1 MLIGDTIF
9 VRRLLETDSR
19 RGPHFPWSFEPHKGL
34 AVCRGNEV
42 ASFLSYVKT
51 LSIGPMPGI
60 EPATPAL
67 QWNNNIACRDV
78 NDVTT
83 PTVV

>member
-1 MLIGDTIF
+1 M
-9 VRRLLETDSR
+9 RRLLETDYR

-34 AVCRGNEV
+34 AVCSRGKEV
-42 ASFLSYVKT
+42 PSSLSHVKT
-51 LSIGPMPGI
+51 QSIGPMPRI

-67 QWNNNIACRDV
+67 QWNNNITCRDV

>member
-1 MLIGDTIF
+1 M
-9 VRRLLETDSR
+9 RRLLETDSR
-19 RGPHFPWSFEPHKGL
+19 RGPHVQWSFEPHKGL
-34 AVCRGNEV
+34 AVCRAKEV
-42 ASFLSYVKT
+42 PSFLSYVKT

-67 QWNNNIACRDV
+67 QWYKQITCRDV